1 MLRWTKLGLTKL
13 TWSMLRWTKLG
24 GRWAKQSQ
32 NRVLRIERINE
43 TQISKYVRK
52 HLLMIQYDY
61 KFNL

>member
-1 MLRWTKLGLTKL
+1 MLRLLTKLGLTKL
-13 TWSMLRWTKLG
+13 
-24 GRWAKQSQ
+24 RWAKQSQ